1 LDIPSL
7 EQASRFFFY
16 FECGAALLWAT
27 SGAMLAARKGYDPIG
42 VLIIALV
49 SAGGGGLIRD
59 GMLLQSGPPALL
71 RSPVYLG
78 LIAAATFAVLMFGG
92 YLKNRRWLLTIVAG
106 VDAVGLGAYAVVGMN
121 LALAVELPIF
131 GVVLVG
137 LVNALGGSV
146 LRDVLM
152 GNQPPEL
159 FRPGVLLGVAALA
172 GCILFAGLVELRV
185 GEEFAAVASAFVV
198 FLLRV
203 LALRFDIR
211 TRPLGAFEEH
221 WRPPLDDG
229 R

>member
-1 LDIPSL
+1 
-7 EQASRFFFY
+7 
-16 FECGAALLWAT
+16 
-27 SGAMLAARKGYDPIG
+27 MLAARKGYDPIG

-59 GMLLQSGPPALL
+59 GLLLQNGPPALL

-78 LIAAATFAVLMFGG
+78 LIAAATFVVLLFGR
-92 YLKNRRWLLTIVAG
+92 YLKDRHWLYTIVAG

-121 LALAVELPIF
+121 LALAAELPVF

-146 LRDVLM
+146 LRDVLIR
-152 GNQPPEL
+152 NQPPEL
-159 FRPGVLLGVAALA
+159 FRPGVLLGVATLA
-172 GCILFAGLVELRV
+172 GCILFEGLVELRV
-185 GEEFAAVASAFVV
+185 GEELAAVASAFLV

-221 WRPPLDDG
+221 WRRPPPDDG